1 MSEAMIRQRA
11 ASSEAPESSESSNR
25 HRTSVYKRGS
35 LHSVM
40 CSSLQLFVKVFVQNG
55 ECKTILVDEKMA
67 VSEVLMLLYEK
78 CEVKPNVRWTL
89 VEQIP
94 DLFIG
99 ELIYLRHHCLPRC

>member
-1 MSEAMIRQRA
+1 MEKIGAPYVMMSEQDMRPQPWSYEKPPLCRQ
-11 ASSEAPESSESSNR
+11 
-25 HRTSVYKRGS
+25 GS
-35 LHSVM
+35 LQSVM
-40 CSSLQLFVKVFVQNG
+40 CYSLQLFVKVFIQNG

-67 VSEVLMLLYEK
+67 VSEVLSLLYEK

-99 ELIYLRHHCLPRC
+99 E

>member
-1 MSEAMIRQRA
+1 MIDQEEASAVGRA
-11 ASSEAPESSESSNR
+11 NLSYPYAVS
-25 HRTSVYKRGS
+25 KRRS
-35 LHSVM
+35 LHSVHSVI

-55 ECKTILVDEKMA
+55 ECKTILVDEKMS

-99 ELIYLRHHCLPRC
+99 EFDMPVYVYESLS